1 MTTDKNTPNSKTLSG
16 NDKLRACDRV
26 ITQIASATPIGEI
39 LLQIATNMEKLDTEM
54 HCTITLI
61 NGDLVGQSFS
71 PKLPAFFGQVFE
83 DQKIGLDSCSYGRV
97 AFSKKALY
105 ISDINEDPSWQEYRE
120 IVGRS
125 GLRSCIIEPVLSSF
139 GEICGIFSV
148 YYRKV
153 QPIEVT
159 NQRFFAQAVELASI
173 ALERYILEKKL
184 TEQADSIKSLD
195 NKLVAREKELHKNL
209 QIEKHQFIKSFIHD
223 LRVPL
228 NSILGFT
235 KMLSISDLENKH
247 KEIVHE
253 IENASNR
260 LLEIS
265 NESATITQPE
275 FVVEKRNPNSAK
287 QYSGVLGRRNGDK
300 KSEKLDNVTSSHSS
314 SSDKETAVIAA
325 VDVIDCSVLE
335 FSTGPDRKMH
345 SHLMKVFLE
354 SVHDTMQRLESAI
367 NTTSFSDIQFTAHKL
382 KSAAKSIGAKNFA
395 HTSELIE
402 LEVSE
407 KNPKSID
414 QLYQDLSREIIELED
429 FVDNF
434 SGDIIVSNSDAKKP
448 RNIQSLEVLV
458 VDDDVFI
465 IEQMRA
471 VLARMG
477 VKGISSANGGE
488 KALQILQNNRK
499 IDIVICDLNMP
510 GMNGIEFFAHLDDM
524 HYPGGLILVSSEE
537 NRLVEAAGAAK
548 KSRNINVLGALSK
561 PLSPQ
566 TLYNLL
572 EKNKQHFSKTDK
584 MLVEDVTLNELH
596 NAIHSQ
602 QLVIYYQPQI
612 EMKTRKVIGVE
623 AVVRWLRPKRGL
635 LPPDLFIYLAEEN
648 NLIDDLTQE
657 VFEQAMNQGV
667 KWHSMGYD
675 LDLSLNLSVDS
686 IKRTDLQEW
695 LINVAAKSGLSPEK
709 VNLELKE
716 NKLSK
721 NILLKM
727 ELLTGLGLAGYNFSI
742 DDFGAGVSN
751 FENLQ
756 GILFKELKI
765 KRAYVSAAPQDEA
778 CQAIVE
784 SSIALAKIY
793 KMNTVAKGVD
803 TQEQWDLL
811 EKLGCDVV
819 QGYYIAKPMPAEKFT
834 LWLKNRK
841 H

>member
-1 MTTDKNTPNSKTLSG
+1 MTSKKNTSKTSQPSED
-16 NDKLRACDRV
+16 DKHIACDKV
-26 ITQIASATPIGEI
+26 ITQIASATPIGEV
-39 LLQIATNMEKLDTEM
+39 LLQIASNLEKLDSEM
-54 HCTITLI
+54 QCTITLI
-61 NGDLVGQSFS
+61 NDDLVGQTFS
-71 PKLPAFFGQVFE
+71 PKLPAFFGQMFE
-83 DQKIGLDSCSYGRV
+83 GQKIGLDSCSYGRV
-97 AFSKKALY
+97 AFSKKSLY
-105 ISDINEDPSWQEYRE
+105 ISDVNEDPSWIDYRE
-120 IVGRS
+120 LVAKS
-125 GLRSCIIEPVLSSF
+125 GLRSCINEPILSSF
-139 GEICGIFSV
+139 GEICGVFSI

-153 QPIEVT
+153 RQIDIN
-159 NQRFFAQAVELASI
+159 NQQSFAQAIQLASI
-173 ALERYILEKKL
+173 ALERYMLDQKLDQKNQKIETLE
-184 TEQADSIKSLD
+184 
-195 NKLVAREKELHKNL
+195 NKYDEREKELQKSL
-209 QIEKHQFIKSFIHD
+209 MIEKHQFIKSFIHD

-228 NSILGFT
+228 NSILGYT
-235 KMLSISDLENKH
+235 KMLSISDLDDKH
-247 KEIVHE
+247 KDIVTE
-253 IENASNR
+253 IEHASDR

-265 NESATITQPE
+265 NESVTVTQPE
-275 FVVEKRNPNSAK
+275 FIVEKRNPNNK
-287 QYSGVLGRRNGDK
+287 KNVTGLQGRRRSDDEIGFSHENESVITSNK
-300 KSEKLDNVTSSHSS
+300 KSQS
-314 SSDKETAVIAA
+314 VIAS

-354 SVHDTMQRLESAI
+354 SVHDTMQQLENAI
-367 NTTSFSDIQFTAHKL
+367 HTTSFSDIEFTAHKL

-395 HTSELIE
+395 HTSSLIE
-402 LEVSE
+402 QEVSE
-407 KNPKSID
+407 KNRKTIG

-429 FVDNF
+429 FVDDF
-434 SGDIIVSNSDAKKP
+434 SGEIIVDNSDDKKP

-471 VLARMG
+471 VLGRMG

-488 KALQILQNNRK
+488 GALKILENNK
-499 IDIVICDLNMP
+499 NIDIVICDLNMP

-524 HYPGGLILVSSEE
+524 NFPGGLILISSEE
-537 NRLVEAAGAAK
+537 SRLVEAAGVAS
-548 KSRNINVLGALSK
+548 KSRNINVLGALNK

-602 QLVIYYQPQI
+602 QLVMYYQPQI

-657 VFEQAMNQGV
+657 VYEQAMAQGV

-675 LDLSLNLSVDS
+675 LNLSLNLSVDS

-709 VNLELKE
+709 ILLELKE
-716 NKLSK
+716 NKLSEGVLSK
-721 NILLKM
+721 S
-727 ELLTGLGLAGYNFSI
+727 ELLIGLGNAGYSFSI
-742 DDFGAGVSN
+742 DDFGAGISN
-751 FENLQ
+751 FENLKD
-756 GILFKELKI
+756 IPFRELKI
-765 KRAYVSAAPQDEA
+765 KRAYVNAAIQDEA

-793 KMNTVAKGVD
+793 KMNSVAKGVD
-803 TQEQWDLL
+803 TLEQWDLL

-819 QGYYIAKPMPAEKFT
+819 QGYYIAKPMPAEKLS

-841 H
+841 Q

>member
-1 MTTDKNTPNSKTLSG
+1 MTTDKNPPNLPFDEKF
-16 NDKLRACDRV
+16 RACDKV
-26 ITQIASATPIGEI
+26 ITQLASATPIGEV
-39 LLQIATNMEKLDTEM
+39 LLQIATNMEKLDPEM
-54 HCTITLI
+54 LCTITLI

-83 DQKIGLDSCSYGRV
+83 GQKIGMDSCSYGRV
-97 AFSKKALY
+97 AFSKKSVY
-105 ISDINEDPSWQEYRE
+105 ISDINEDPSWQNYRE
-120 IVGRS
+120 IVSRS
-125 GLRSCIIEPVLSSF
+125 GLHSCIIEPVLSSF

-153 QPIEVT
+153 QLIDVT

-184 TEQADSIKSLD
+184 KTTSDSINELE
-195 NKLVAREKELHKNL
+195 NRLVEREKELHKNL

-228 NSILGFT
+228 NTILGFT
-235 KMLSISDLENKH
+235 KMLSISDLEKKH
-247 KEIVHE
+247 KEIVRE

-265 NESATITQPE
+265 NESVTLTQPE
-275 FVVEKRNPNSAK
+275 FVVEKRKPNGGD
-287 QYSGVLGRRNGDK
+287 YYTGVTGRRSSDIEK
-300 KSEKLDNVTSSHSS
+300 EKLNNVVSDDTSSSIKDS
-314 SSDKETAVIAA
+314 TVLAT

-345 SHLMKVFLE
+345 SHLMKVFLA
-354 SVHDTMQRLESAI
+354 SVHDTMQRLEKAI
-367 NTTSFSDIQFTAHKL
+367 NTTSFDDIQFTAHKL

-402 LEVSE
+402 QEVSG
-407 KNPKSID
+407 KNPKSIS
-414 QLYQDLSREIIELED
+414 QLYQDLSQEVIELED
-429 FVDNF
+429 FVDEF
-434 SGDIIVSNSDAKKP
+434 SGDVIVKNSDNKKP

-488 KALQILQNNRK
+488 KALQILHNNRK

-524 HYPGGLILVSSEE
+524 HFPGGLILISSEE
-537 NRLVEAAGAAK
+537 SRLIEAAGMVK
-548 KSRNINVLGALSK
+548 KSRNINVLGALNK

-584 MLVEDVTLNELH
+584 MLVEDVTLNEMH

-602 QLVIYYQPQI
+602 QLVMYYQPQI
-612 EMKTRKVIGVE
+612 EMKTRKVVGVE

-657 VFEQAMNQGV
+657 VFEQAMTQGV

-675 LDLSLNLSVDS
+675 LNLSLNLSVDS

-695 LINVAAKSGLSPEK
+695 LISVAVKSGMSPEK
-709 VNLELKE
+709 VMLELKE
-716 NKLSK
+716 NRLSEKVLSK
-721 NILLKM
+721 V
-727 ELLTGLGLAGYNFSI
+727 ELLRGLGMAGYHFSI
-742 DDFGAGVSN
+742 DDFGAGTSN
-751 FENLQ
+751 FENLKD
-756 GILFKELKI
+756 IPFKELKI

-793 KMNTVAKGVD
+793 KLNTVAKGVD

-819 QGYYIAKPMPAEKFT
+819 QGYYIAKPMPAEKLS

-841 H
+841 Q

>member
-1 MTTDKNTPNSKTLSG
+1 MTIDKNTPIPPSDEKF
-16 NDKLRACDRV
+16 RACDKV
-26 ITQIASATPIGEI
+26 ITQLASATPIGEI
-39 LLQIATNMEKLDTEM
+39 LLQIAKNMEKLDPDM
-54 HCTITLI
+54 HCTITLVE
-61 NGDLVGQSFS
+61 GDLVGQSFS

-83 DQKIGLDSCSYGRV
+83 GQKIGMDSCSYGRV
-97 AFSKKALY
+97 AFSKKSLY
-105 ISDINEDPSWQEYRE
+105 ISDINEDSSWHEYRE
-120 IVGRS
+120 IVSRS

-139 GEICGIFSV
+139 GEICGIFTV

-153 QPIEVT
+153 QVIDIK
-159 NQRFFAQAVELASI
+159 NQGYFAQAVELASI
-173 ALERYILEKKL
+173 ALERYNLEKKL
-184 TEQADSIKSLD
+184 RDRTESIEKLEKKLLD
-195 NKLVAREKELHKNL
+195 QEKKLLKNL
-209 QIEKHQFIKSFIHD
+209 QLEKHQFIKSFIHD

-228 NSILGFT
+228 NTILGFT

-247 KEIVHE
+247 KDIVRE
-253 IENASNR
+253 IESASNR

-265 NESATITQPE
+265 NESVTLTQPE
-275 FVVEKRNPNSAK
+275 FVVEKRNPDGMKNYTGIS
-287 QYSGVLGRRNGDK
+287 GRRRSD
-300 KSEKLDNVTSSHSS
+300 SENEKFNTSVPAE
-314 SSDKETAVIAA
+314 ETTVIAT
-325 VDVIDCSVLE
+325 VDAIDCSVLE

-345 SHLMKVFLE
+345 SHLMKVFLA
-354 SVHDTMQRLESAI
+354 SVHDTMQRLEKAI
-367 NTTSFSDIQFTAHKL
+367 NTTSFEDIQFTAHKL

-402 LEVSE
+402 NEVSE
-407 KNPKSID
+407 KNPKTID
-414 QLYQDLSREIIELED
+414 QLYQDLSREVIELED
-429 FVDNF
+429 FVDEF
-434 SGDIIVSNSDAKKP
+434 SGDMIVKNSDDKKP

-488 KALQILQNNRK
+488 KALHILQSNRK

-524 HYPGGLILVSSEE
+524 HFPGGLVLISSEE
-537 NRLVEAAGAAK
+537 SRLVEAAGMAK
-548 KSRNINVLGALSK
+548 RSRNINVLGALNK

-602 QLVIYYQPQI
+602 QLIMYYQPQI
-612 EMKTRKVIGVE
+612 EMKTRKVVGVE

-657 VFEQAMNQGV
+657 VFEQAMGQGV

-686 IKRTDLQEW
+686 IKRNDLQEW
-695 LINVAAKSGLSPEK
+695 LINVAAKSGMSPEK
-709 VNLELKE
+709 VMLELKE
-716 NKLSK
+716 NKLSENVLSK
-721 NILLKM
+721 VELLK
-727 ELLTGLGLAGYNFSI
+727 GLGLAGYNLSI
-742 DDFGAGVSN
+742 DDFGAGISN

-756 GILFKELKI
+756 GIPFKEIKI
-765 KRAYVSAAPQDEA
+765 KRAYVSAAPKDEA

-819 QGYYIAKPMPAEKFT
+819 QGYYIAKPMPAEKLS
-834 LWLKNRK
+834 LWLKNK
-841 H
+841 KQ